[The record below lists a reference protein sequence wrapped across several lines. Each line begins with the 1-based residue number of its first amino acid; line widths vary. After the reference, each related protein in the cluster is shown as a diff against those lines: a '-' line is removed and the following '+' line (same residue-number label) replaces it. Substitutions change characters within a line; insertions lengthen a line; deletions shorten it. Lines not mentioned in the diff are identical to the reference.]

1 MSRLAANSL
10 LLLAALIWG
19 GGFIAQ
25 ATAMAKT
32 GPLAFIG
39 ARFLVA
45 AIALLPFALRER
57 TGAGSLALSR
67 GKTAGIAGGSA
78 GDGPAGI
85 LALVALA
92 FLAAQTVQQFGIVHT
107 SVTNVGFLTTLYVV
121 MVPVLAIALY
131 GEWPHLAVWPAA
143 ALAMIGAWLL
153 TGGIESIRAG
163 DLLAVVCAFFWALH
177 VVFVGRAVAVT
188 GRPVGVVFVQC
199 LATGLAAGVAALV
212 LEPVAIG
219 ALTAA
224 WPEILFA
231 GAVSGGLAFALQAIG
246 QRHTRAADAAII
258 LSAEAPFAALFAAL
272 LLGER
277 MDPAGWGGVVAIF
290 AAVLA
295 VQLAP
300 IRGSRRRATVAEP
313 LL

>member
-1 MSRLAANSL
+1 MTRLAANSL

-25 ATAMAKT
+25 ATAMQKI

-45 AIALLPFALRER
+45 ALVLLPFALAER
-57 TGAGSLALSR
+57 
-67 GKTAGIAGGSA
+67 KTAGAASGSA
-78 GDGPAGI
+78 GGGAVRI

-143 ALAMIGAWLL
+143 ALAMVGTWLL
-153 TGGIESIRAG
+153 TGGIDGIRVG

-188 GRPVGVVFVQC
+188 GRPVSVVFVQC
-199 LATGLAAGVAALV
+199 LATGLAAGVAAYA
-212 LEPVAIG
+212 LEAVEIA
-219 ALTAA
+219 ALAAA

-246 QRHTRAADAAII
+246 QRRTRAADAAII
-258 LSAEAPFAALFAAL
+258 LSAEAPFAALFAAV

-277 MDPAGWGGVVAIF
+277 VDPAGWGGVVAIF

-300 IRGSRRRATVAEP
+300 VRGSRRRVRVAEP